1 MRTKRDNVY
10 KINRQGGYC
19 AVCGAYMQSPQFA
32 HKIANRD
39 DYRQKYGS
47 VIIDDIDNGE
57 MVCCNRCNDAVNIGN
72 KPAEVYRLCIRIY
85 TRKLIE
91 MGLK

>member
-19 AVCGAYMQSPQFA
+19 SVCGAYMQNPQFA

-39 DYRQKYGS
+39 DYRRKYIS
-47 VIIDDIDNGE
+47 H
-57 MVCCNRCNDAVNIGN
+57 
-72 KPAEVYRLCIRIY
+72 YR
-85 TRKLIE
+85 
-91 MGLK
+91 